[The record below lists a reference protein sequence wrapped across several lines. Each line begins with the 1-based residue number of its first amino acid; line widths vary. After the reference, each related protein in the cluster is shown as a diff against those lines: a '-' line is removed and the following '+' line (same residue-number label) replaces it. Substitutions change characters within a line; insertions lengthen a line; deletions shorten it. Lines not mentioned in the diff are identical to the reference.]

1 MSYNLH
7 FCVYKLGLFGTLMIG
22 VLFLIE
28 LERKKNDSIF
38 KSTIGHDGIDRSN
51 FWSDFLS

>member
-1 MSYNLH
+1 VSYNLH